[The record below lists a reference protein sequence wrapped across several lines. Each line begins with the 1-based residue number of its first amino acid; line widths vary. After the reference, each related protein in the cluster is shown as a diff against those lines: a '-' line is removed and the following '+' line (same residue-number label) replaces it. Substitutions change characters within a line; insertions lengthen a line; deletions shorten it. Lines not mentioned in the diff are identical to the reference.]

1 MRQAAAKS
9 AAHADR
15 IMRDVARDKREQFAE
30 RIIDDR
36 FVERGVAHAGAD
48 RQNFSV
54 AHDAIEA
61 GDVIDVD
68 EVGGLGQPERH
79 DRHQALAAR
88 QHAAILRRD
97 LGKDFQRFIERA
109 RHVADERRWL
119 HAANRLA
126 SGG

>member
-1 MRQAAAKS
+1 
-9 AAHADR
+9 
-15 IMRDVARDKREQFAE
+15 MRDVARDKSEEFSE
-30 RIIDDR
+30 RIIDDG
-36 FVERGVAHAGAD
+36 FVERGMAHACAD
-48 RQNFSV
+48 GQNLSV
-54 AHDAIEA
+54 AGDLVEA
-61 GDVIDVD
+61 GDLVDVH
-68 EVGGLGQPERH
+68 EMRRLGQPERH

-97 LGKDFQRFIERA
+97 LGEDFQRFIERA